1 MSLNI
6 NALWNLLN
14 IPFSGYNT
22 MYYYVKSACKVNRHS
37 LRKCV
42 PETVVRRGIYSGK
55 LPVRT
60 TKRRLGNTGGR
71 NSISLHLLPKRACV
85 SCRKPWRSENSQS
98 QVKIEEGKVW
108 SAAASL
114 STARESDC
122 LYNHFSTS
130 FRLLTISSTN
140 FEAFEHFERFLCYQM
155 FPCNF

>member
-1 MSLNI
+1 MRYHYTCYQN
-6 NALWNLLN
+6 
-14 IPFSGYNT
+14 
-22 MYYYVKSACKVNRHS
+22 
-37 LRKCV
+37 
-42 PETVVRRGIYSGK
+42 VRVCHAEG
-55 LPVRT
+55 
-60 TKRRLGNTGGR
+60 
-71 NSISLHLLPKRACV
+71 
-85 SCRKPWRSENSQS
+85 WRSENSQS

>member
-1 MSLNI
+1 METAFRIWHGINLEKARGTSLLSLNI

-71 NSISLHLLPKRACV
+71 NAISLHLLPKRACV
-85 SCRKPWRSENSQS
+85 SCRGLAKWELPKSSENWRRQS
-98 QVKIEEGKVW
+98 VVCYCLLVW
-108 SAAASL
+108 HLCRLLVRAIV
-114 STARESDC
+114 C
-122 LYNHFSTS
+122 III
-130 FRLLTISSTN
+130 FRLLSD
-140 FEAFEHFERFLCYQM
+140 C
-155 FPCNF
+155 